1 MIRPIFALLAATA
14 VSLPLHAPASA
25 AEIQIQVS
33 NPVVELS
40 VNEIVRS
47 APDVAQIGAGVVTRA
62 PTAQGAMRM
71 NAEAMDRLI
80 RKLRDLGIDRKDIQT
95 SNFNLNPDYRYNR
108 ETNEQTFSGYSVNN
122 QVSVKL
128 RDLERAG
135 EVLDALVAAGANNV
149 YGPNFMLE
157 NDLDAKALARKNAF
171 ARGLVQARE
180 FAQMAGYSDVRLLE
194 VSENFQSYGR
204 VPPPAMAIR
213 VATESAVAD
222 TPIEPGEV
230 GTGVTLGLKYEMV
243 N

>member
-1 MIRPIFALLAATA
+1 MFRPAIALFAATA
-14 VSLPLHAPASA
+14 VALPLAAPASA
-25 AEIQIQVS
+25 AEIQIQVT

-62 PTAQGAMRM
+62 TTARDAVRQ
-71 NAEAMDRLI
+71 NAEAMDRMI
-80 RKLRDLGIDRKDIQT
+80 KRLRDLGIERQDIQT
-95 SNFNLNPDYRYNR
+95 SNFNLNPDYRFDR
-108 ETNEQTFSGYSVNN
+108 ETNEQKFSGYTVNN

-128 RDLERAG
+128 RDLARAG
-135 EVLDALVAAGANNV
+135 EVLDALVQAGANNV

-157 NDLDAKALARKNAF
+157 DDMEAKELARKNAF
-171 ARGLVQARE
+171 ARGLAQARE
-180 FAQMAGYSDVRLLE
+180 FARMAGYSDVRLLE

-213 VATESAVAD
+213 VAAESSAVD